1 MQWWWLMSLIA
12 WCYTCPFARYLL
24 AYHPVLP
31 EYRNSF
37 EHLVFSVEL
46 AWFHLNQSYLFSV
59 LSEEFLALHQLI
71 MYIFNHLV
79 LINMMLFW
87 WSDAQS
93 TTYEPL
99 VPIVL
104 IMLFIT
110 YLIFSVLSLQDDT
123 AFEKQSAL
131 FALAVS
137 DIVMINLW
145 VTSSHITPSLK
156 VRNLVSREMF

>member
-1 MQWWWLMSLIA
+1 MMVIKESDCLLLYI
-12 WCYTCPFARYLL
+12 CPFARYLI
-24 AYHPVLP
+24 AYHPVLS

-37 EHLVFSVEL
+37 QHLLFSVEL
-46 AWFHLNQSYLFSV
+46 RLISFELVIPV
-59 LSEEFLALHQLI
+59 LSASEELLALHQLI

-145 VTSSHITPSLK
+145 VTSFHITASLK
-156 VRNLVSREMF
+156 VRNMVRREMF